1 MTKDFTY
8 ILLSKEILKYT
19 LVEAV
24 GSDQP
29 FISTSKLDKWQMMI
43 PSDIE
48 EQKKIGDYFRNLDHL
63 ITLHQRKYE
72 ELQKIKKFMLQ
83 NMFI

>member
-1 MTKDFTY
+1 MDQESWIITA
-8 ILLSKEILKYT
+8 SM

-63 ITLHQRKYE
+63 ITLHQRKLE
-72 ELQKIKKFMLQ
+72 KIKELKKGLLQ
-83 NMFI
+83 QMFV

>member
-1 MTKDFTY
+1 MDQESWIVTA
-8 ILLSKEILKYT
+8 SM

-63 ITLHQRKYE
+63 ITLHQRKLE
-72 ELQKIKKFMLQ
+72 KIKELKKGLLQ
-83 NMFI
+83 QMFV

>member
-1 MTKDFTY
+1 M
-8 ILLSKEILKYT
+8 
-19 LVEAV
+19 EAV

-63 ITLHQRKYE
+63 ITLHQRKLE
-72 ELQKIKKFMLQ
+72 KIKELKKGLLQ
-83 NMFI
+83 QMFV

>member
-1 MTKDFTY
+1 M
-8 ILLSKEILKYT
+8 

-63 ITLHQRKYE
+63 ITLHQRKLE
-72 ELQKIKKFMLQ
+72 KIKELKKGLLQ
-83 NMFI
+83 QMFV